1 MPGSKSINKAARSAE
16 KRRLRNRSVR
26 STMGTH
32 VIKASKLVAK
42 GEAEP
47 AQNAVVTAISSI
59 DKAVS
64 KGVIHRNKGAR
75 LKARLV
81 KKLNQSIQ

>member
-26 STMGTH
+26 STVGTH
-32 VIKASKLVAK
+32 VIKASKLIAK
-42 GEAEP
+42 GESEP

-75 LKARLV
+75 LKGRLS